1 MPGCGIGRPALAGR
15 SLSRCRHRCRT
26 VGTARR
32 RCPSAVAAGDGPDD
46 ASGILTR
53 MRRLL
58 VTAIVAALGLSPG
71 TSTACRR
78 FGTQLECTLG
88 SIRIFIGTQAEAEPS
103 HERSL
108 PIQSF
113 HRGLGIGPHE
123 PGRRHDN
130 PGKLTEPI
138 VIGRSPPAP
147 RAPAEQIAERG
158 RGTGRQR
165 GGRFAR
171 KTEMPED
178 LAQHVGRLDRRGAFA
193 LRRGRPGRR
202 ASR

>member
-1 MPGCGIGRPALAGR
+1 M
-15 SLSRCRHRCRT
+15 RT
-26 VGTARR
+26 RFSDAPPKAEKAHVWKAK
-32 RCPSAVAAGDGPDD
+32 AGD
-46 ASGILTR
+46 
-53 MRRLL
+53 RRDRAYCYW
-58 VTAIVAALGLSPG
+58 TFAP
-71 TSTACRR
+71 C
-78 FGTQLECTLG
+78 
-88 SIRIFIGTQAEAEPS
+88 
-103 HERSL
+103 
-108 PIQSF
+108 
-113 HRGLGIGPHE
+113 
-123 PGRRHDN
+123 
-130 PGKLTEPI
+130 
-138 VIGRSPPAP
+138 P